1 MLFYGRLFIVGCQH
15 DCPGELFG
23 TALLENKVSPSTFS
37 GCTLGVWAYLE
48 AQMMKVYMAL

>member
-1 MLFYGRLFIVGCQH
+1 MLFYGRFFIVGCQH

-37 GCTLGVWAYLE
+37 GCTLGVWAYLK